1 MISFFLR
8 LAFKAVVVQR
18 IRFLSLT
25 LTISAASLLLI
36 ILSALYLNNENQ
48 MTVKLSGVPNMVIE
62 TKENSHD
69 VNTIQDTEKLTDK
82 DIRAIKSPD
91 YFWHANIVTLAPVM
105 LGSAIANGKPVKLAG
120 TWFSRDF
127 RAGNQL
133 YRFGMFTFGGWNYIR
148 GDSCPF
154 CSVSRQSDLQNSFLI
169 AGANL
174 QLSDPV
180 LISVNG
186 TTKAFHIAGRISTG
200 SYWDD
205 YIFLDSKAFSA
216 LTGENGFDEILVS
229 AMLKPDDKL
238 SVQADQFGINTLSS
252 SDMEKYM
259 CSAYPGVILQTMQE
273 ALPKAKIKILRAIT
287 EVQAGIITTSRSIF
301 LALFILTLIA
311 SLTAIFSAEKMYAAS
326 HIKDFGIMSALGAAH
341 TRIIAQ
347 LFTEISISSTAAG
360 IIAFLASYA
369 LVPFIS
375 EAVYGIIFPL
385 SFDFILGVVL
395 SPFIVSSTALI
406 FLKSKFKQNVAEL
419 LRTA

>member
-1 MISFFLR
+1 MRF
-8 LAFKAVVVQR
+8 AFKAVVVQR
-18 IRFLSLT
+18 LRFLSLT
-25 LTISAASLLLI
+25 LTITAASLLLI
-36 ILSALYLNNENQ
+36 ILSALYLNNESR
-48 MTVKLSGVPNMVIE
+48 MAVKLSGVPNMVIE
-62 TKENSHD
+62 TKKDFSD
-69 VNTIQDTEKLTDK
+69 VNTALDSGKLTDD
-82 DIRAIKSPD
+82 DIQAIKSPD
-91 YFWHANIVTLAPVM
+91 YFWHANIVTLTPVM
-105 LGSAIANGKPVKLAG
+105 LGSAMANGKPVKLAG

-133 YRFGMFTFGGWNYIR
+133 YRFGMFTFNGWNYIR

-154 CSVSRQSDLQNSFLI
+154 CSVSRRSDLQNSFLI
-169 AGANL
+169 AGANVRL
-174 QLSDPV
+174 TDP
-180 LISVNG
+180 LFINVNG
-186 TTKAFHIAGRISTG
+186 KTKAFHIAGRISTG

-238 SVQADQFGINTLSS
+238 SVQADQFGMNTLSS

-259 CSAYPGVILQTMQE
+259 CSAYPGVIQQTMQE
-273 ALPKAKIKILRAIT
+273 ALPNARVKILRTIT

-326 HIKDFGIMSALGAAH
+326 HIKDFGIMSALGAGH
-341 TRIIAQ
+341 KRIIVQ
-347 LFTEISISSTAAG
+347 LFTEISIASAAAAAL
-360 IIAFLASYA
+360 AFLASDA

-375 EAVYGIIFPL
+375 EAVYGIRFPL
-385 SFDFILGVVL
+385 SPAFIVGAALA
-395 SPFIVSSTALI
+395 PFIVSSTALI